1 MHENCKNTI
10 LAKTLKTSLPSRRN
24 AYFQGFETLNLKDGF
39 ENAFKNHVFFGI
51 SIWKGFGEGFGRVL
65 GHQNPRFSR
74 FFRCFLEVIFEA
86 RSGGVKNRP
95 ERPPRAEIDTFC
107 LRFPVIPP
115 LLGREKER
123 GSRA

>member
-1 MHENCKNTI
+1 M
-10 LAKTLKTSLPSRRN
+10 
-24 AYFQGFETLNLKDGF
+24 KDGI
-39 ENAFKNHVFFGI
+39 ENAFKNHVCFGI

-86 RSGGVKNRP
+86 RSGGVRNRP
-95 ERPPRAEIDTFC
+95 EKPPSAEVALFC

-115 LLGREKER
+115 PPGERKREGIKSLGLHNELGFSDSPSVMGQSVSE
-123 GSRA
+123 SDELVV

>member
-1 MHENCKNTI
+1 M
-10 LAKTLKTSLPSRRN
+10 
-24 AYFQGFETLNLKDGF
+24 NLKDGI
-39 ENAFKNHVFFGI
+39 ENAFKNHVCFGI

-65 GHQNPRFSR
+65 GHQNPRFSQ

-95 ERPPRAEIDTFC
+95 EKPPSAEVALFC

-115 LLGREKER
+115 PGERKREGIKSLAHHQELGLSDWPFVTDQ
-123 GSRA
+123 GT